1 MEVLILYFS
10 IYSIIGWICECIYC
24 AAIDRVWVN
33 RGFLNGPVCPVYGV
47 GSLSVIFLLSRFK
60 DNIFLL
66 FIIAVI
72 ITTIVEYITAVVL
85 EKLFNLKWW
94 DYSNYKFN
102 YKGRICL
109 LNSTLFGIRSVIL
122 VKFIQPIVA
131 VLVNGINKE
140 YGLVISVICL
150 IAFLVDFVVTILS
163 LINMKNVMERM
174 CAIKEEFK
182 LLEVT
187 IEKFNSSDLK
197 INFNKMKDRADLNE
211 VKTKFEEFSSI
222 LKELK
227 ENSAVQKRLLRAFP
241 NVKSLKYGK
250 QFKDL
255 KLNLFEYWNKKKR

>member
-1 MEVLILYFS
+1 MELFILYFS
-10 IYSIIGWICECIYC
+10 IYSIIGWIIECIYC
-24 AAIDRVWVN
+24 AAIDKVWVN

-47 GSLSVIFLLSRFK
+47 GSLVVIFLLGRFK
-60 DNIFLL
+60 ENIILL
-66 FIIAVI
+66 FIIAVV
-72 ITTIVEYITAVVL
+72 ITTIVEYITAIIL

-109 LNSTLFGIRSVIL
+109 LNSVLFGVGSVIL

-131 VLVNGINKE
+131 NFINGINVE
-140 YGLVISVICL
+140 YGTIVSVIFAL
-150 IAFLVDFVVTILS
+150 VFLVDFTVTVLS
-163 LINMKNVMERM
+163 LINMKNVIERI
-174 CAIKEEFK
+174 CTIKEEFK
-182 LLEVT
+182 LLEITV
-187 IEKFNSSDLK
+187 EKFNYSDLK
-197 INFNKMKDRADLNE
+197 KNFYKIKDKTDLNE
-211 VKTKFEEFSSI
+211 VKFKFDEFSSI